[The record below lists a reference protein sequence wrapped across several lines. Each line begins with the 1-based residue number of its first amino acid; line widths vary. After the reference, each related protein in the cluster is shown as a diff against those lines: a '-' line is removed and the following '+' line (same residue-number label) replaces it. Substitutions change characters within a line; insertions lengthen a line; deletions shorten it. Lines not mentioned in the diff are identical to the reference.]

1 MGRNSG
7 GSNNYA
13 KGSSTPIAVNS
24 NGRKLTQKQ
33 VGKMLTTATS
43 TGGMKI
49 VIWKSKSTVPF
60 LAMRK

>member
-33 VGKMLTTATS
+33 VGKMLTTAHKY
-43 TGGMKI
+43 GRYE
-49 VIWKSKSTVPF
+49 KS
-60 LAMRK
+60 